1 MSGRLSALAP
11 ALLVLATAPSLVR
24 ATDTPAGDT
33 LHAYLPGGALM
44 QFRWIP
50 PGIGTIGTDDTQA
63 DQLRLLG
70 LVRARTEYE
79 QPTR

>member
-1 MSGRLSALAP
+1 M
-11 ALLVLATAPSLVR
+11 R

-33 LHAYLPGGALM
+33 LQAYLPGGALM